1 MNSKV
6 LLAVGA
12 LLAGAAGIYLWQSGE
27 PVDETGDENPTMA
40 ATKRPAGQS
49 GTTLANKIAAPA
61 PQQDDTAWYDQQADL
76 PAPEET
82 AWEPS
87 PSAVAS
93 LREAT
98 LNGDPRTPPLAKAP
112 EREMPTEEE
121 LGDPDLYLQY
131 EMRQQQAVYASF
143 LEAANRQLEEMDALI
158 ARAEAEG
165 GVTEAQLEEG
175 RRKRDM
181 LLQQRDA
188 LLAEHPDLATGQD
201 TDETAP

>member
-6 LLAVGA
+6 VLV
-12 LLAGAAGIYLWQSGE
+12 AGVLVAGVIGVYFWQAGE
-27 PVDETGDENPTMA
+27 PVTE
-40 ATKRPAGQS
+40 PAEAEASVPVGVRLPGQS
-49 GTTLANKIAAPA
+49 GTTLASKIESPS
-61 PQQDDTAWYDQQADL
+61 PQRDDTAWYDEQADL
-76 PAPEET
+76 PTPEEP
-82 AWEPS
+82 AWQPS

-98 LNGDPRTPPLAKAP
+98 LNGDPRTPPLAQAP

-188 LLAEHPDLATGQD
+188 LLAEHPELATGQD
-201 TDETAP
+201 ADQAAP

>member
-6 LLAVGA
+6 VLAVAA
-12 LLAGAAGIYLWQSGE
+12 LLVLAIGVYAWQSGE
-27 PVDETGDENPTMA
+27 QARQETVAPSA
-40 ATKRPAGQS
+40 ARPAGQS
-49 GTTLANKIAAPA
+49 GTTLASKVGVSSPE
-61 PQQDDTAWYDQQADL
+61 QEETVWHDEQVDL
-76 PAPEET
+76 PPLEEP
-82 AWEPS
+82 AWQPS

-98 LNGDPRTPPLAKAP
+98 LNGDPRTPPLAEAP

-121 LGDPDLYLQY
+121 LADPDLYLQY

-143 LEAANRQLEEMDALI
+143 LQAANRQLEEMDALI

-188 LLAEHPDLATGQD
+188 LLAEHPELATEQNAGQP
-201 TDETAP
+201 AP

>member
-6 LLAVGA
+6 VLAVGA
-12 LLAGAAGIYLWQSGE
+12 LLVLAMGVYAWQSGE
-27 PVDETGDENPTMA
+27 QARPETVAPSA
-40 ATKRPAGQS
+40 ARPAGQS
-49 GTTLANKIAAPA
+49 GTTLASKIGVSSPGQEEA
-61 PQQDDTAWYDQQADL
+61 AWYDGQADL
-76 PAPEET
+76 PPLEEP
-82 AWEPS
+82 AWQPS

-98 LNGDPRTPPLAKAP
+98 LNGDPRTPPLAEAP

-121 LGDPDLYLQY
+121 LADPDLYLQY

-165 GVTEAQLEEG
+165 GVTDAQLEEG

-181 LLQQRDA
+181 LQQQRDA
-188 LLAEHPDLATGQD
+188 LLAEHPELATEQ
-201 TDETAP
+201 TQEETP